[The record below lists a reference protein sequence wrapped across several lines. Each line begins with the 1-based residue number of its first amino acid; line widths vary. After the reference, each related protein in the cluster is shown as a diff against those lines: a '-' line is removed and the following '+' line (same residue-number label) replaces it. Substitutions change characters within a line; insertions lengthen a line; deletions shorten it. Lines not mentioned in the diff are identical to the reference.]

1 MANIHCTATTA
12 AGKPCRA
19 WAVAD
24 TEPPICAAHGG
35 TGKKPGAPTENKN
48 ALKHGNF
55 AAPSQ
60 PPLSINTII
69 DDLSG
74 KQFRISRLLDD
85 AIEDL
90 SDKDTDIELMVRLL
104 QLHGQNASRLG
115 RLLRHKR
122 ALSGEAADGIAGA
135 IGAALDELSTQ
146 WGIDL

>member
-1 MANIHCTATTA
+1 MANIPCTATTRT
-12 AGKPCRA
+12 GKPCRA

-35 TGKKPGAPTENKN
+35 TGKRPGAPTKNQN
-48 ALKHGNF
+48 ALKHGQF
-55 AAPSQ
+55 ASTPDT
-60 PPLSINTII
+60 PLTITAI
-69 DDLSG
+69 ITDLQT
-74 KQFRISRLLDD
+74 KQATISAFIQKQMGAETDKTD
-85 AIEDL
+85 IEDL
-90 SDKDTDIELMVRLL
+90 VRLL

-115 RLLRHKR
+115 RLLRDQR